1 MFVRPGRGRSE
12 QRDGEEADEDGGGH
26 EELDERR
33 GEHPDGGVDA
43 AAKALTGVPRAD
55 GLHGEDRPG
64 DADEHPD
71 RTGEEQRDDTDDR
84 RHDRGEP
91 RRSAGAGG
99 GGPAEVVGRERGGTD
114 DRRGR
119 DERQTGRAEVG
130 RPPVEIDAR
139 ERERYARDQRSDAA
153 DDADDEQRHCD
164 EIEVHARTGG
174 RWPLHGCGR
183 RPALAGRSPRREPNV
198 IARQLLSV
206 PRPIFQWMR
215 VLVAGAT
222 GFVGSHLLP
231 ALVER
236 GHDVVALTR
245 DASDYDPPAGVDVL
259 EADLNDRE
267 SLEGVFEGVDAAYY
281 LVHSMGRSEDF
292 EREDRQAARN
302 FVAAT
307 RGSGVER
314 VVYLSGLGGHRA
326 TLSDHLESRREVE
339 YVLGTGEFDLTVLR
353 AAIVVGDG
361 STSFRIVRQLA
372 ARLPLMITPQW
383 VRTECQPIAVD
394 DMVAYLAGVLDV
406 PETAG
411 ETYEVGGP
419 DVLTYGEM
427 VEHTAEILGHSPT
440 MVSVPVLT
448 PRLSAYW
455 VDLVTDVPRDVAH
468 PLIRGLKTR
477 TVVDDDRIRSLVDV
491 DLTPF
496 DEAVE
501 RAVA

>member
-1 MFVRPGRGRSE
+1 
-12 QRDGEEADEDGGGH
+12 
-26 EELDERR
+26 
-33 GEHPDGGVDA
+33 
-43 AAKALTGVPRAD
+43 
-55 GLHGEDRPG
+55 
-64 DADEHPD
+64 
-71 RTGEEQRDDTDDR
+71 
-84 RHDRGEP
+84 
-91 RRSAGAGG
+91 
-99 GGPAEVVGRERGGTD
+99 
-114 DRRGR
+114 
-119 DERQTGRAEVG
+119 
-130 RPPVEIDAR
+130 
-139 ERERYARDQRSDAA
+139 
-153 DDADDEQRHCD
+153 
-164 EIEVHARTGG
+164 
-174 RWPLHGCGR
+174 
-183 RPALAGRSPRREPNV
+183 
-198 IARQLLSV
+198 
-206 PRPIFQWMR
+206 MR

-267 SLEGVFEGVDAAYY
+267 SLADVFEDVDAAYY

-339 YVLGTGEFDLTVLR
+339 HVLGTGEFDLTVLR

-383 VRTECQPIAVD
+383 VRTECRPIAVD
-394 DMVAYLAGVLDV
+394 DVVAYLAGVLDV